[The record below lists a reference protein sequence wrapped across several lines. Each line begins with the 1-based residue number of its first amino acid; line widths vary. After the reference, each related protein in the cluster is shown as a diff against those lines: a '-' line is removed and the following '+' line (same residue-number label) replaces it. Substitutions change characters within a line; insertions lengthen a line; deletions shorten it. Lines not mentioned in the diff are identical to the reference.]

1 MKPNARLVPILVFAT
16 STFACSGDIG
26 QIVIMGTNGDQT
38 GEDATTFDVAFQTSL
53 RHRPAPK
60 TFTGTIVVDDRAR
73 GRETQRGREVC
84 RGTFG
89 PADLDW
95 SARPDKVARVRVQT
109 KCPPLAADHARYGLV
124 EIAVPGNTPPVLRGD
139 VWMHGASSSEASP
152 RSSSSSWPSPA
163 P

>member
-1 MKPNARLVPILVFAT
+1 MKPSALVLPTLVLAM
-16 STFACSGDIG
+16 STLGCSGDIG
-26 QIVIMGTNGDQT
+26 QIVIMGASGEQT
-38 GEDATTFDVAFQTSL
+38 GEHTTTFDVAFQTSL
-53 RHRPAPK
+53 RYRPAPK

-73 GRETQRGREVC
+73 GKETQRGREVC

-95 SARPDKVARVRVQT
+95 SARPDKVGRVRVQT
-109 KCPPLAADHARYGLV
+109 KCPPLAAEDARYGLV

-139 VWMHGASSSEASP
+139 VWMHNARSSEASP
-152 RSSSSSWPSPA
+152 RSSSA